1 MTCCFFKK
9 KNIRRK
15 DRLIRTERQKGQ
27 IKELRLF
34 TGVKEVRE
42 LQGGK
47 TYVRGRGKGKYYER
61 LRGLGGE
68 RDDIGR

>member
-1 MTCCFFKK
+1 MGYIFEGAGF
-9 KNIRRK
+9 
-15 DRLIRTERQKGQ
+15 
-27 IKELRLF
+27 KELG
-34 TGVKEVRE
+34 GV
-42 LQGGK
+42 K

>member
-15 DRLIRTERQKGQ
+15 DRFIRTERQKGQ

-42 LQGGK
+42 LQGG
-47 TYVRGRGKGKYYER
+47 
-61 LRGLGGE
+61 
-68 RDDIGR
+68 I